1 MVHEARKSVLKILKP
16 TENYYSAVLTGRK
29 LGKVTKPLNFV
40 VLKCQHLKIWWSC
53 KINLNLFAS
62 HPFQK

>member
-40 VLKCQHLKIWWSC
+40 VLKMST
-53 KINLNLFAS
+53 F
-62 HPFQK
+62 